1 MTKKIFA
8 AALAASLALTAATVS
23 PASALDRGETTRL
36 ILGVGTLF
44 ALGHALNQH
53 NKGRTNV
60 TRNTPPQRYEPPRY
74 HNPPQRYNPPHRHN
88 PPHQR
93 NNVVRVPAHCIHG
106 RGGNRWVDWQCARR
120 AGY

>member
-1 MTKKIFA
+1 MTKKIIA
-8 AALAASLALTAATVS
+8 TALAASLALTAATVS

-44 ALGHALNQH
+44 ALGHLIGEGTKN
-53 NKGRTNV
+53 RSTV
-60 TRNTPPQRYEPPRY
+60 TRNTPPQRYTPPRY
-74 HNPPQRYNPPHRHN
+74 NNPPQRHN

-93 NNVVRVPAHCIHG
+93 NNVVRVPSHCIHG
-106 RGGNRWVDWQCARR
+106 RGGNRWVDWQCANR

>member
-53 NKGRTNV
+53 NKGRTTV
-60 TRNTPPQRYEPPRY
+60 TRNTPPQRPTTCGSSSASCWLAQM
-74 HNPPQRYNPPHRHN
+74 HS
-88 PPHQR
+88 
-93 NNVVRVPAHCIHG
+93 
-106 RGGNRWVDWQCARR
+106 
-120 AGY
+120 